1 MHAPSFFY
9 LETPAWKSIHR
20 VGKKYDVSIL
30 LNKTQH
36 ILLQFITI
44 VMLSATIR
52 PSSVLNSIFP
62 LIWAESPLNAYVP
75 QRYPPIGRVPHFNS
89 KSV

>member
-1 MHAPSFFY
+1 
-9 LETPAWKSIHR
+9 
-20 VGKKYDVSIL
+20 
-30 LNKTQH
+30 
-36 ILLQFITI
+36 
-44 VMLSATIR
+44 MLSATIR

-89 KSV
+89 KSVEAQVKTLDLFHKLLRTALQCIFYVLFPAFVDGLIYIANIMF